1 MEKLDLNTLYKN
13 FVKFSRRS
21 ECGCVFFSQFFFS
34 ILIFL
39 FHLPVFYI
47 TSTQNVY
54 NETSNSCLNFC
65 EKFLDFENFLTNF
78 FRRIMWVFWNF
89 CVDWKTVFGR
99 TWFLEFFLVVAFFH
113 SSLHS
118 KWQVCFGFF
127 FKSWWGKFHK
137 ISHHRVLRFKDLF

>member
-21 ECGCVFFSQFFFS
+21 ECGCVFFFSIFFFS
-34 ILIFL
+34 ILIF
-39 FHLPVFYI
+39 FVSSPCFYI

-54 NETSNSCLNFC
+54 NETSNSCLNFF

-99 TWFLEFFLVVAFFH
+99 TWFLEFFRLLHYFIVHCILNGKYVLVFF
-113 SSLHS
+113 S
-118 KWQVCFGFF
+118 KVDEENFT
-127 FKSWWGKFHK
+127 KFPTTEY
-137 ISHHRVLRFKDLF
+137 